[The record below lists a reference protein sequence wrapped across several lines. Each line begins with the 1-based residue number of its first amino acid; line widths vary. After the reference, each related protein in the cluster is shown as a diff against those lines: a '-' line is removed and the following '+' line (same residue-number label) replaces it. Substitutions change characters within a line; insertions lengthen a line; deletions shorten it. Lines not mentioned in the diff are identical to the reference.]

1 MLIDCICGESKFAI
15 NAEQIGFDGRLV
27 KCGKCGKEWFQESKQ
42 EVIEKKLINLDQSL
56 RAKEIMLA
64 DDKNYHSDKISS
76 LERALETKNKEL
88 ENQKTLEQRLTLF
101 ESRIKDNESETSRQK
116 KYDERIIAL
125 EKQLE
130 KTTLDLF
137 IKNTTLEKRSAALQ
151 EQLNDK
157 SLSDRLSS
165 LEQELVPKKVGG
177 ITINTKKPMK
187 VFDGANSQQS
197 SDMQENA
204 QPFEIDEITKVTN
217 EDDSQSTKEKT
228 EEKTAATTNAPTSSA
243 STSDNN
249 DQGAPVFDP
258 VSGRFVS
265 EGDSDATPASSP
277 ATTSSAGSTTCTP

>member
-27 KCGKCGKEWFQESKQ
+27 KCGKCGKEWFQESKLDI
-42 EVIEKKLINLDQSL
+42 VEKKLVDLDQSL
-56 RAKEIMLA
+56 HAKELRVI
-64 DDKNYHSDKISS
+64 NQRNVFSDKISS

-88 ENQKTLEQRLTLF
+88 ENHKTLEQRLTLF
-101 ESRIKDNESETSRQK
+101 ESRIKDNESEIYRQK
-116 KYDERIIAL
+116 KHDERINAL

-177 ITINTKKPMK
+177 ITINTKK
-187 VFDGANSQQS
+187 S
-197 SDMQENA
+197 
-204 QPFEIDEITKVTN
+204 
-217 EDDSQSTKEKT
+217 
-228 EEKTAATTNAPTSSA
+228 
-243 STSDNN
+243 
-249 DQGAPVFDP
+249 
-258 VSGRFVS
+258 
-265 EGDSDATPASSP
+265 
-277 ATTSSAGSTTCTP
+277 

>member
-27 KCGKCGKEWFQESKQ
+27 KCGKCDKEWFQESKLD
-42 EVIEKKLINLDQSL
+42 VVEKKLVDLDQSL
-56 RAKEIMLA
+56 HAKELRVI
-64 DDKNYHSDKISS
+64 NQRNVFSDKISS
-76 LERALETKNKEL
+76 LERTLEAKSKEL
-88 ENQKTLEQRLTLF
+88 ENQKILEQRLTLF
-101 ESRIKDNESETSRQK
+101 ESRIKDNESEVSRQE
-116 KYDERIIAL
+116 KYKERINAL

-187 VFDGANSQQS
+187 VFDEANYQQS

-204 QPFEIDEITKVTN
+204 QPFEIDEITKVV
-217 EDDSQSTKEKT
+217 DDGDSQPTKEKT
-228 EEKTAATTNAPTSSA
+228 EEKQSFAEAHDDEEDTTRIGRS
-243 STSDNN
+243 
-249 DQGAPVFDP
+249 GDP
-258 VSGRFVS
+258 LKIKKI
-265 EGDSDATPASSP
+265 
-277 ATTSSAGSTTCTP
+277 

>member
-27 KCGKCGKEWFQESKQ
+27 KCGKCGKEWFQDSKLD
-42 EVIEKKLINLDQSL
+42 VVEKKLVDLDQSL
-56 RAKEIMLA
+56 HAKELRVI
-64 DDKNYHSDKISS
+64 NQRNVFSDKISS

-101 ESRIKDNESETSRQK
+101 ESRIKDNESEIYRQK

-204 QPFEIDEITKVTN
+204 QPFEIDEITKIV
-217 EDDSQSTKEKT
+217 DDGDSQPTKEKT
-228 EEKTAATTNAPTSSA
+228 EEKQSFAEAHDDEEDTTRIGRS
-243 STSDNN
+243 
-249 DQGAPVFDP
+249 GDP
-258 VSGRFVS
+258 LKIKKI
-265 EGDSDATPASSP
+265 
-277 ATTSSAGSTTCTP
+277 

>member
-27 KCGKCGKEWFQESKQ
+27 KCGKCGKEWFQESKLD
-42 EVIEKKLINLDQSL
+42 VVEKKLADFDQSL
-56 RAKEIMLA
+56 HAKELRVI
-64 DDKNYHSDKISS
+64 NQRNIFSDKISS

-125 EKQLE
+125 EKQFE

-177 ITINTKKPMK
+177 ITINTKKPMQ
-187 VFDGANSQQS
+187 VFDETNNQQR
-197 SDMQENA
+197 SDMQGNA
-204 QPFEIDEITKVTN
+204 QPFEIDEITKVV
-217 EDDSQSTKEKT
+217 DDGDSQPTKEKT
-228 EEKTAATTNAPTSSA
+228 EEKQSFAEAHDDEEDTTRIGRS
-243 STSDNN
+243 
-249 DQGAPVFDP
+249 GDP
-258 VSGRFVS
+258 LKIKKI
-265 EGDSDATPASSP
+265 
-277 ATTSSAGSTTCTP
+277 